1 LTACKASGLLR
12 ADFQGV
18 FMKHMWIAALVL
30 AGACASP
37 PAPGM
42 TAAEEK
48 KICRVEDKLGSLTP
62 KRVCETQA
70 YWDAQ
75 EAKQAEI
82 VKDTGRSVRAN
93 AATTRT
99 SN

>member
-1 LTACKASGLLR
+1 
-12 ADFQGV
+12 
-18 FMKHMWIAALVL
+18 MKHVWMAALLL

-42 TAAEEK
+42 AGAEEK
-48 KICRVEDKLGSLTP
+48 KICREDPKLGSLTP
-62 KRVCETQA
+62 KKICETQA

-75 EAKQAEI
+75 DAKQAEI

-93 AATTRT
+93 AGTTRT
-99 SN
+99 SP

>member
-1 LTACKASGLLR
+1 
-12 ADFQGV
+12 
-18 FMKHMWIAALVL
+18 MKHVWLAALLL

-37 PAPGM
+37 PAPGQ
-42 TAAEEK
+42 AAAEK
-48 KICRVEDKLGSLTP
+48 KICRDQDKLGSLTP
-62 KRVCETQA
+62 KRICETQA

-75 EAKQAEI
+75 EEKQAEI

-99 SN
+99 SP